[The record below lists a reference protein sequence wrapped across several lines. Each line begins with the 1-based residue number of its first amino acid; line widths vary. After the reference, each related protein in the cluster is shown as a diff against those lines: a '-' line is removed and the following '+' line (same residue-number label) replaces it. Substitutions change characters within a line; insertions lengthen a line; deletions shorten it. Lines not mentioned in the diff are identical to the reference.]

1 MTNWQKESKALIKQI
16 HNNKSKTIFIVAN
29 SHYKLGK
36 LLIEVTVD
44 IPDDVLHPSQLI
56 LNDEESPLPIP
67 PKGFKEDSEESQY
80 YDDVIKYARMP
91 NNNS

>member
-1 MTNWQKESKALIKQI
+1 MIL
-16 HNNKSKTIFIVAN
+16 IVAN
-29 SHYKLGK
+29 SYFKLGK

-44 IPDDVLHPSQLI
+44 VPDDVLHPSQLV
-56 LNDEESPLPIP
+56 LNNEESPPPIP

-80 YDDVIKYARMP
+80 DDVIKYARMP